1 MKISGGNTAL
11 FQTARG
17 IQPLSSSQEL
27 AQASKVPIQLTTA
40 TFEAFLLKD
49 PGLPIYLYLYV
60 PHAAGAQI
68 QFHLVALGSWERVV
82 NSWEFTGWAIKVT
95 SCIQWDFL
103 SSTTAPVPWSAGAYM
118 GPCRAIVATAINDLE
133 ICKFLKACGS
143 ISLEG
148 AHHHYRNLKIYEYL
162 SCTAPPLGIL
172 PLLIFPY
179 I

>member
-60 PHAAGAQI
+60 PHAAGAQM
-68 QFHLVALGSWERVV
+68 QFHLSSRLVGAGCQLLRIHGLSNKSNLMHSVGFPFQHNSPRAMKCWCIHGALQS
-82 NSWEFTGWAIKVT
+82 NCCYSH
-95 SCIQWDFL
+95 Q
-103 SSTTAPVPWSAGAYM
+103 
-118 GPCRAIVATAINDLE
+118 
-133 ICKFLKACGS
+133 
-143 ISLEG
+143 
-148 AHHHYRNLKIYEYL
+148 
-162 SCTAPPLGIL
+162 
-172 PLLIFPY
+172 
-179 I
+179 